1 MIDIT
6 SVKHL
11 TLPRKDDVDSG
22 PLSTGGDF
30 KFGYETIKALYVW
43 ILLLRCMNSLI
54 VVGGLFEKAK
64 CGHSMLILHCQ
75 KYNLFLYRRFP
86 VMDIF
91 LWGLNLFLPLQASLA
106 V

>member
-30 KFGYETIKALYVW
+30 KFGYETIKALYV
-43 ILLLRCMNSLI
+43 
-54 VVGGLFEKAK
+54 
-64 CGHSMLILHCQ
+64 
-75 KYNLFLYRRFP
+75 
-86 VMDIF
+86 
-91 LWGLNLFLPLQASLA
+91 
-106 V
+106 